1 MLSWSLRLRTQ
12 RCLMINYP
20 DLLAAAIIKQAV
32 VDYKNFPTMR
42 AEIKRFIKSEYFR
55 FLTDV
60 DPNALL
66 EKIEDEYEKM

>member
-1 MLSWSLRLRTQ
+1 MHYWSLRQRTPS
-12 RCLMINYP
+12 CSMIEYP

-55 FLTDV
+55 SFRKVRKRVRKDVTFLTV
-60 DPNALL
+60 KL
-66 EKIEDEYEKM
+66 

>member
-1 MLSWSLRLRTQ
+1 
-12 RCLMINYP
+12 MIEYP
-20 DLLAAAIIKQAV
+20 ELLVTAIIKRAV
-32 VDYKNFPTMR
+32 YDYKNYPKLR
-42 AEIKRFIKSEYFR
+42 AEVRRFIKSEYFR